1 MLKKKTLVAVAVS
14 LALAGGAVLP
24 AQAAE
29 SSSGIEEVRNTV
41 INLLEALVQKGVMTR
56 EQAAAMVAQAQ
67 EKAAADA
74 KARVAQDEAEKDA
87 VRVTYVPEIV
97 QQQISE
103 RVRKDIRPEVVA
115 DVKAQA
121 RDERWGIP
129 GALPDWVTDVKVYGD
144 VRTRAEGSLYA
155 TDNAQNAYLDFNAVN
170 GAGGIGSAGI
180 DALLNTSEDRLRAV
194 GRARLG
200 INAKVGNWAN
210 LDVRIG
216 TGNDRTPNSLN
227 QTLGT
232 YGARW
237 TVNVDRAAILW
248 NPVNGMHDREL
259 DLRFGRFSN
268 PFVSTSE
275 LIWDNDLGFEGFSA
289 TYAMDLFGRDT
300 GKMERGLFLTIGAF
314 PLQEVDLS
322 PNDKWLLGAQL
333 GTEFALGS
341 ESSLRFAAAYF
352 SYRNV
357 VGARNTFGS
366 QLLDYTAPKYLEK
379 GNSLFDIRN
388 DSNPSTN
395 LFALAGGYELASAS
409 LLLDIAA
416 FGATHV
422 MLGAEYVKNIGWKED
437 DVFALTSRRID
448 PRVNGYD
455 ASLTVG
461 RPTLSALGHWRAF
474 MSYRYVERDA
484 VLDAFTDSDF
494 RLGGTDS
501 KGYQLGFDLGLTRG
515 TWLRLR
521 YLTANEIDG
530 PPLGIDIWQIDLNAQ
545 F

>member
-1 MLKKKTLVAVAVS
+1 MLKKTLVAVAVS
-14 LALAGGAVLP
+14 LALAGGGVMP
-24 AQAAE
+24 ARAAE
-29 SSSGIEEVRNTV
+29 SASGVEEVRNTV

-56 EQAAAMVAQAQ
+56 DQAAAMVAQAQ

-74 KARVAQDEAEKDA
+74 KARATQEDAEKDA

-103 RVRKDIRPEVVA
+103 RVRKDIRTEVVA

-121 RDERWGIP
+121 REERWGIP
-129 GALPDWVTDVKVYGD
+129 GALPEWVTDVKIHGD

-155 TDNAQNAYLDFNAVN
+155 PDNAQSAYLDFNAVN
-170 GAGGIGSAGI
+170 DAGGIGAAGI

-200 INAKVGNWAN
+200 VTAKVGNWVN
-210 LDVRIG
+210 LDVRLG

-227 QTLGT
+227 QTMGS

-259 DLRFGRFSN
+259 DMRFGRFGN
-268 PFVSTSE
+268 PFFTTSE
-275 LIWDNDLGFEGFSA
+275 LVWDNDLGFEGFSA
-289 TYAMDLFGRDT
+289 TYAMDLFGRDPAR
-300 GKMERGLFLTIGAF
+300 MERNLYLTVGAF
-314 PLQEVDLS
+314 PLQEDALS
-322 PNDKWLLGAQL
+322 TDDKWLLGGQL
-333 GTEFALGS
+333 GTDITIGRESAL
-341 ESSLRFAAAYF
+341 RIAAAYY

-357 VGARNTFGS
+357 IGARNAFDS
-366 QLLDYTAPKYLEK
+366 QLLDFTAPRYLEK

-388 DSNPSTN
+388 DANPSTN
-395 LFALAGGYELASAS
+395 LFALAGGYEIASAS

-422 MLGAEYVKNIGWKED
+422 MLGGEYVKNIGWNED
-437 DVFALTSRRID
+437 DVFALIGRRID
-448 PRVNGYD
+448 PRVAGYD
-455 ASLTVG
+455 ANLTVG

-474 MSYRYVERDA
+474 MSYRYLERDA

-501 KGYQLGFDLGLTRG
+501 KGYQVGFDLGLSRG

-530 PPLGIDIWQIDLNAQ
+530 PPLGIDVLQIDLNAQ